1 MSSSGAFQQFPKFP
15 KTNEKEEKKKK
26 AFHIFS
32 NSISFY
38 IFFCYCIHLSSL
50 KKKKKNSFL
59 AICWLFRLVRIKS
72 ISIYLSLGHACV
84 CTLFRTYSV
93 IHTCN
98 QIYLLIQNHSIYL
111 LLSSSVFASASTL
124 KLDWH
129 NGRNRE

>member
-26 AFHIFS
+26 SFS
-32 NSISFY
+32 YFLQFNFILHFFLLLYPSFQ
-38 IFFCYCIHLSSL
+38 F

-72 ISIYLSLGHACV
+72 ISIYPSLGHACV
-84 CTLFRTYSV
+84 CTLFRIYSV

-98 QIYLLIQNHSIYL
+98 RIYLRIQNHSIYL
-111 LLSSSVFASASTL
+111 LLSSSVVASASTL